1 MKYTKKLTLICSL
14 ILITLFIA
22 CSNSVE
28 PEIPN
33 LPFVS
38 LTVGDER
45 QFFFTTDS
53 STILYIVKEK
63 LVRSDGFGVYTYEW
77 YFGKDTIPILGY
89 YAIKDGFFIATELDT
104 VRDSIYYLPSN
115 PFREQRLAKLYP
127 KDNDIWQSIPGD
139 STTAFFIAK
148 NIGTQKTPA
157 GVFNN
162 SFSFTLDN
170 FLSINYSKGIGHIS
184 SILLT
189 DSTGILSTYLKVNQR
204 IYGEKIPPKDPV
216 YYKGNFINDTKILF
230 NYLLGKR

>member
-14 ILITLFIA
+14 ILITLFIG

-28 PEIPN
+28 PKIPN

-63 LVRSDGFGVYTYEW
+63 LVRSDGFDVYSYEW
-77 YFGKDTIPILGY
+77 YFGKDTIPSLGY

-170 FLSINYSKGIGHIS
+170 FLSVNYSKGIGHIS

-216 YYKGNFINDTKILF
+216 YYKGNFIKDTKKLF